1 MAEIETPYDL
11 AIIGAGTGNGIITDK
26 LDHWRIALI
35 EKSVFGGTC
44 LNRGCIP
51 SKMFVRT
58 ADIAETIRDAERF
71 GVDATLNGIRW
82 ADVRERVFGRIDP
95 LGPGSAEAREEQ
107 ANVDLFRGEAVFADA
122 NTLTVGDQ
130 KITADRFVLAA
141 GARPFVPQIPGLDS
155 VEYHTTDSIMRLED
169 GPEHLIIVGGG
180 FIAAEMAHI
189 FGGLGAKVTILA
201 RGDRLLGLEDD
212 AISHAFTK
220 EYQDRFDI
228 RLNTSTQQLSQ
239 DGNDIHVQVQNVDG
253 GTDTIVGD
261 TLLMATGR
269 IPNTDRL
276 GVAAAGVETDD
287 RGFVLTDDS
296 LRTNVDHIWAI
307 GDMTNRAQ
315 LKHYANAQ
323 LSSVAHN
330 IVDPDN
336 PIQVKP
342 RFVPHA
348 VFAEPQVAAVGQTE
362 QQLIESGTNYIEGH
376 KYYSGTAFGW
386 ALEDKHSFARVY
398 ADPETRL
405 LLGAHIIGPQAS
417 LLIQPLI
424 LGMEMDLTI
433 DQMAKGQI
441 YIHPALTEVVENA
454 LLNLG

>member
-1 MAEIETPYDL
+1 M
-11 AIIGAGTGNGIITDK
+11 
-26 LDHWRIALI
+26 
-35 EKSVFGGTC
+35 C
-44 LNRGCIP
+44 
-51 SKMFVRT
+51 
-58 ADIAETIRDAERF
+58 IRD
-71 GVDATLNGIRW
+71 
-82 ADVRERVFGRIDP
+82 
-95 LGPGSAEAREEQ
+95 S
-107 ANVDLFRGEAVFADA
+107 
-122 NTLTVGDQ
+122 
-130 KITADRFVLAA
+130 
-141 GARPFVPQIPGLDS
+141 
-155 VEYHTTDSIMRLED
+155 
-169 GPEHLIIVGGG
+169 
-180 FIAAEMAHI
+180 
-189 FGGLGAKVTILA
+189 
-201 RGDRLLGLEDD
+201 
-212 AISHAFTK
+212 
-220 EYQDRFDI
+220 
-228 RLNTSTQQLSQ
+228 SQ

-362 QQLIESGTNYIEGH
+362 QQLIESDTAYIEGH